1 MKDKLTIIKVGG
13 AVLNDN
19 KIFKTFLNNFS
30 KIEEKKILVH
40 GGGIIA
46 SNYMVRLG
54 IPPKFIKGRRIT
66 DEKTLDVAIMT
77 YAGLINKK
85 IVAQLQKLNCNSIGL
100 SGADCNL
107 IKSKKR
113 EIKDIDFG
121 LVGDITKVN
130 VNFINNLIKTNI
142 HPVICSL
149 SHDGNGQLLN
159 TNADTIASE
168 LAIAFSNDYKVELY
182 YCFEKKGV
190 LKRTDDEN
198 SLIKKINNQTYKELK
213 KSNIINDGMIPKLDN
228 CFYALDHNVSKVC
241 IGHPTMLFD
250 HHSNFTTIQK
260 L

>member
-121 LVGDITKVN
+121 LVGDITGIN

-159 TNADTIASE
+159 TNADTIASKF
-168 LAIAFSNDYKVELY
+168 AI
-182 YCFEKKGV
+182 
-190 LKRTDDEN
+190 
-198 SLIKKINNQTYKELK
+198 
-213 KSNIINDGMIPKLDN
+213 
-228 CFYALDHNVSKVC
+228 
-241 IGHPTMLFD
+241 
-250 HHSNFTTIQK
+250 
-260 L
+260 

>member
-1 MKDKLTIIKVGG
+1 
-13 AVLNDN
+13 
-19 KIFKTFLNNFS
+19 
-30 KIEEKKILVH
+30 
-40 GGGIIA
+40 
-46 SNYMVRLG
+46 MVRLG

-159 TNADTIASE
+159 TNADTIASKFAIE
-168 LAIAFSNDYKVELY
+168 LSSIYNVTLKFCFDKGGVLTNQNDSSTIINSININDYE
-182 YCFEKKGV
+182 
-190 LKRTDDEN
+190 
-198 SLIKKINNQTYKELK
+198 SLINQ
-213 KSNIINDGMIPKLDN
+213 NIITDGMIPKIEN
-228 CFYALDHNVSKVC
+228 CFNALKKGVKNILIGDHDIIKNEKDC
-241 IGHPTMLFD
+241 T
-250 HHSNFTTIQK
+250 K
-260 L
+260 LTLN

>member
-30 KIEEKKILVH
+30 KIKEKKILVH

-46 SNYMVRLG
+46 SNYLIRLG

-85 IVAQLQKLNCNSIGL
+85 IVAQLQKSNCNSIGL
-100 SGADCNL
+100 SGVDCNL

-121 LVGDITKVN
+121 LVGDITQIS

-159 TNADTIASE
+159 TNADTIASKFAIE
-168 LAIAFSNDYKVELY
+168 LSSIYDVTLKFCFDKGGVLTNQNDSSTIISSININDYE
-182 YCFEKKGV
+182 
-190 LKRTDDEN
+190 
-198 SLIKKINNQTYKELK
+198 SLINQ
-213 KSNIINDGMIPKLDN
+213 NIITDGMIPKIEN
-228 CFYALDHNVSKVC
+228 CFNALKKGVKNILMGDHDIIKNEKDC
-241 IGHPTMLFD
+241 T
-250 HHSNFTTIQK
+250 K
-260 L
+260 LTLN

>member
-85 IVAQLQKLNCNSIGL
+85 IV
-100 SGADCNL
+100 L
-107 IKSKKR
+107 ICENR
-113 EIKDIDFG
+113 THF
-121 LVGDITKVN
+121 
-130 VNFINNLIKTNI
+130 F
-142 HPVICSL
+142 HP
-149 SHDGNGQLLN
+149 
-159 TNADTIASE
+159 
-168 LAIAFSNDYKVELY
+168 
-182 YCFEKKGV
+182 
-190 LKRTDDEN
+190 
-198 SLIKKINNQTYKELK
+198 
-213 KSNIINDGMIPKLDN
+213 
-228 CFYALDHNVSKVC
+228 
-241 IGHPTMLFD
+241 
-250 HHSNFTTIQK
+250 
-260 L
+260 